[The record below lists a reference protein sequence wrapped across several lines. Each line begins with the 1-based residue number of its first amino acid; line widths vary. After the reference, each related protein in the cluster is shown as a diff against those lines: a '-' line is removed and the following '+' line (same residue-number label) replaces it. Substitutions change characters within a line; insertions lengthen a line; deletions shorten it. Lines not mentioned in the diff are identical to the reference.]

1 MVKKFTRSHT
11 AKYGL
16 QREVAYEIDH
26 NNLTPEEALAEQD
39 ILQYKPKNSQKMATK
54 KVDIHELTKKFNEFR
69 QANQGRTFSTKE
81 LYAEFN
87 AMGFNSGIAQQ
98 LTKFLDAEKIGTSKL
113 FTFKDTPL
121 LEVQIENLYRKARKA
136 SAKSYRKSI
145 GVGPE
150 TISEKIAIEV
160 LQKAGNYRIKK
171 AVGFD
176 VERFRQEHP
185 DLYRKYT
192 IYEYM

>member
-1 MVKKFTRSHT
+1 MT
-11 AKYGL
+11 
-16 QREVAYEIDH
+16 
-26 NNLTPEEALAEQD
+26 
-39 ILQYKPKNSQKMATK
+39 QK
-54 KVDIHELTKKFNEFR
+54 VNIHELTKKFNEFR

-81 LYAEFN
+81 LYAEFG

-98 LTKFLDAEKIGTSKL
+98 LTRFLDSEKIGTSKL

-136 SAKSYRKSI
+136 SAKYYKKSME
-145 GVGPE
+145 VGPE
-150 TISEKIAIEV
+150 TMSEKIAIEV
-160 LQKAGNYRIKK
+160 LQKAGCYRIKK
-171 AVGFD
+171 AIRFD